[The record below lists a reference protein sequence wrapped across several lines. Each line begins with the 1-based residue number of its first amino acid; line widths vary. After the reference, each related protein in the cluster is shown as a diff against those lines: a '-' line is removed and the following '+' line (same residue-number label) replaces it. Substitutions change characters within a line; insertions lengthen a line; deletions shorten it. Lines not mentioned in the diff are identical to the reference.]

1 MKKKG
6 KPDRRQSD
14 AQSFSPPLSE
24 GEIARLATM
33 LDPIEPDRLVNGSV
47 ICCETGI
54 SILREGVKIKEF
66 PLSVLASVQVEP
78 GVGCVFLEYELKNGE
93 RGVLARSDAHAKEE
107 YSRFANQVNA
117 FLRGTLKKEPEDART
132 ARKGRKLSV
141 RSAIK
146 RLFITARPEWKFFLI
161 IFLLF
166 VLATGIGVLLPYLNR
181 RLTDNYILKGSG
193 NELLYGLIGMAAAIF
208 GVYVLRAL
216 VWVARGILVAI
227 AGNRLVVRLRD
238 IVFRKIQSL
247 SIAGISQ
254 NTTGE
259 LMKRVTGDTNQIRS
273 FLVDQMPPIL
283 EQVLL
288 LVIISAILFFYDW
301 RLALFILVPAP
312 FVVFAMRSFWNF
324 MHGLFRRR
332 RELNAQGSAIL
343 HDTFSG
349 IRVVKSYGMEKREE
363 ERFVAMAA
371 KERDAQLRQEKIWAV
386 LMPALNFLVGAGEFI
401 LLYFVGNRMLEG
413 TMTAGEMAQ
422 FSAYSGMIYAP
433 LNMLMRLP
441 QQLMAATTSISRVYD
456 LLDQP
461 EEITD
466 SKLPQSPSWEGNI
479 TMENVRFGYSGT
491 EDVLRDVDLQIKSG
505 EFIGLVGRS
514 GAGKTTLINLIMRMY
529 DVQEG
534 RILIDGVDIRDISQ
548 EELRSHI
555 GVVLQENFLF
565 SGSVA
570 QNIAYA
576 KPGAS
581 REEIIRAAKL
591 AGAHE
596 FIVRLPDG
604 YNTYIG
610 EKGHAL
616 SGGERQRISIA
627 RALLPDPRIIILD
640 EATSSLDTET
650 ERSIQESLKVLCR
663 GRTTIAIA
671 HRLSTLRNAT
681 RLVVLDHETIA
692 EQGTHEEL
700 MEKGG
705 IYCNLVLS
713 QREMSKLSN

>member
-1 MKKKG
+1 MRKKG
-6 KPDRRQSD
+6 MPPKRQKGNEP
-14 AQSFSPPLSE
+14 FSPPPAE
-24 GEIARLATM
+24 GELARFTATLDRNDPARLVQTT
-33 LDPIEPDRLVNGSV
+33 V
-47 ICCETGI
+47 ICTETELI
-54 SILREGVKIKEF
+54 AMREDETERIPLREIAEVRMEN
-66 PLSVLASVQVEP
+66 
-78 GVGCVFLEYELKNGE
+78 GVGCVFLNYVCKNGE
-93 RGVLARSDAHAKEE
+93 RGLFARADEKVKEDCA
-107 YSRFANQVNA
+107 RFVSAVEK
-117 FLRGTLKKEPEDART
+117 FLREGVRT
-132 ARKGRKLSV
+132 DDKNRNPGQRKPRTSA

-146 RLFITARPEWKFFLI
+146 RLLITAKPEWGYLSLIFFL
-161 IFLLF
+161 FAF
-166 VLATGIGVLLPYLNR
+166 ATAIGVVLPYLNR
-181 RLTDNYILKGSG
+181 ILTDNYIRQG
-193 NELLYGLIGMAAAIF
+193 NRPELLYGLIGMAVAIF
-208 GVYVLRAL
+208 GVYVLRAF
-216 VWVARGILVAI
+216 VWVTRGILIAV

-259 LMKRVTGDTNQIRS
+259 LMKRVNGDTTQIRS
-273 FLVDQMPPIL
+273 FLVNQIPPIL

-288 LVIISAILFFYDW
+288 LLIISVYLFFRDW

-312 FVVFAMRSFWNF
+312 FVVFAMRSFWKF
-324 MHGLFRRR
+324 MRGLFSRR
-332 RELNAQGSAIL
+332 RELNAQGSSIL

-363 ERFVAMAA
+363 ERFVAMAE
-371 KERDAQLRQEKIWAV
+371 KEREAELRQEKIWAIV
-386 LMPALNFLVGAGEFI
+386 MPILNFLVGAGEFV
-401 LLYFVGNRMLEG
+401 LLYFVGNQMLANK
-413 TMTAGEMAQ
+413 MTAGEMAQ

-433 LNMLMRLP
+433 LSMLMRLP
-441 QQLMAATTSISRVYD
+441 QQLMSATTSISRVYD

-461 EEITD
+461 EELVD
-466 SKLPQSPSWEGNI
+466 SAQPQKPAWEGNI
-479 TMENVRFGYSGT
+479 TLEGVRFGYNSA
-491 EDVLRDVDLQIKSG
+491 EDVLQGVDLQIRAG

-514 GAGKTTLINLIMRMY
+514 GVGKTTLINLIMRMY
-529 DVQEG
+529 DVDEG
-534 RILIDGVDIRDISQ
+534 RILIDGVDIREISQ

-576 KPGAS
+576 KPGAG

-610 EKGHAL
+610 EKGHTL

-627 RALLPDPRIIILD
+627 RALLHDPKIILLD

-650 ERSIQESLKVLCR
+650 EKKIQEALKILCR

-681 RLVVLDHETIA
+681 KLVVLDKGVIA
-692 EQGTHEEL
+692 ESGTHDEL
-700 MEKGG
+700 MAKEG
-705 IYCNLVLS
+705 IYQGLVLS
-713 QREMSKLSN
+713 QREMSKIQS

>member
-33 LDPIEPDRLVNGSV
+33 LDPIEPDRLVSGAV

-54 SILREGVKIKEF
+54 SVLCEGVKEKEF

-117 FLRGTLKKEPEDART
+117 FLRGTLKKESEDARA

-166 VLATGIGVLLPYLNR
+166 VLATGIGVVLPYLNR

-301 RLALFILVPAP
+301 RLALFILIPAP

-441 QQLMAATTSISRVYD
+441 QQLMAATTSVSRVYD

-461 EEITD
+461 EEIVD
-466 SKLPQSPSWEGNI
+466 SKLPQSPSWEGDITLENI
-479 TMENVRFGYSGT
+479 RFGYSGT

-610 EKGHAL
+610 EKGHTL

>member
-1 MKKKG
+1 
-6 KPDRRQSD
+6 
-14 AQSFSPPLSE
+14 
-24 GEIARLATM
+24 M
-33 LDPIEPDRLVNGSV
+33 L
-47 ICCETGI
+47 
-54 SILREGVKIKEF
+54 
-66 PLSVLASVQVEP
+66 
-78 GVGCVFLEYELKNGE
+78 
-93 RGVLARSDAHAKEE
+93 
-107 YSRFANQVNA
+107 
-117 FLRGTLKKEPEDART
+117 
-132 ARKGRKLSV
+132 
-141 RSAIK
+141 
-146 RLFITARPEWKFFLI
+146 ITAKPEWKYLLFV
-161 IFLLF
+161 FLLF
-166 VLATGIGVLLPYLNR
+166 GVASAIGVVLPYLNR
-181 RLTDNYILKGSG
+181 ILTDDYILQENG
-193 NELLYGLIGMAAAIF
+193 NGLVYGLFGMAAAIF
-208 GVYVLRAL
+208 GVYVLQTL
-216 VWVARGILVAI
+216 VWIGRGILISV

-259 LMKRVTGDTNQIRS
+259 LMKRVNGDTNEIRGFFIS
-273 FLVDQMPPIL
+273 QLPPVL

-288 LVIISAILFFYDW
+288 LIVISAILFFYDW

-312 FVVFAMRSFWNF
+312 FVVIAMRSFWNF
-324 MHGLFRRR
+324 MRGLFRRR

-386 LMPALNFLVGAGEFI
+386 LMPFLSFLVGAGEFI
-401 LLYFVGNRMLEG
+401 LLYFVGNQMLQG
-413 TMTAGEMAQ
+413 KMTPGQMAQ

-433 LNMLMRLP
+433 LNRLMRLP
-441 QQLMAATTSISRVYD
+441 QQLMSAATSVSRVYD

-461 EEITD
+461 EDVAD
-466 SKLPQSPSWEGNI
+466 SKSPEEPSWEGNI
-479 TMENVRFGYSGT
+479 TLENIRFSYDGT
-491 EDVLRDVDLQIKSG
+491 EDVLRDVNLQIKAG

-529 DVQEG
+529 DVGEG
-534 RILIDGVDIRDISQ
+534 RVLIDGVDIRNIPQ

-576 KPGAS
+576 KPKAS

-604 YNTYIG
+604 YDTYIG
-610 EKGHAL
+610 EKGHTL

-627 RALLPDPRIIILD
+627 RALLPDPKIILLD

-650 ERSIQESLKVLCR
+650 ERKIQEALKILCR

-681 RLVVLDHETIA
+681 RLAVLDRETIA
-692 EQGTHEEL
+692 EEGTHEEL
-700 MEKGG
+700 MAREG

-713 QREMSKLSN
+713 QREMSKMSN

>member
-1 MKKKG
+1 MKKKR
-6 KPDRRQSD
+6 KPNGRLPAKTS
-14 AQSFSPPLSE
+14 SPPLP
-24 GEIARLATM
+24 GELTRVCAT
-33 LDPIEPDRLVNGSV
+33 LDPIEPHRKIDGAV
-47 ICCETGI
+47 ICTETG
-54 SILREGVKIKEF
+54 LAVFRNGEKEKEI
-66 PLSVLASVQVEP
+66 PLSTLSAVRVAW
-78 GVGCVFLEYELKNGE
+78 GVGNIFLEYELRSGE
-93 RGVLARSDAHAKEE
+93 CGLLARSDASAKDDFF
-107 YSRFANQVNA
+107 RFAKKTEKL
-117 FLRGTLKKEPEDART
+117 LRKTSGGEEPVLEKELPAKRS
-132 ARKGRKLSV
+132 SV
-141 RSAIK
+141 SSAIK
-146 RLFITARPEWKFFLI
+146 RLLITAKPEWKYLLFV
-161 IFLLF
+161 FLLF
-166 VLATGIGVLLPYLNR
+166 GVASAIGVVLPYLNR
-181 RLTDNYILKGSG
+181 ILTDDYILQENG
-193 NELLYGLIGMAAAIF
+193 NGLVYGLFGMAAAIF
-208 GVYVLRAL
+208 GVYVLQTL
-216 VWVARGILVAI
+216 VWIGRGILISV

-247 SIAGISQ
+247 SIAGVSQ

-259 LMKRVTGDTNQIRS
+259 LMKRVNGDTNEIRGFFIS
-273 FLVDQMPPIL
+273 QLPPVL

-288 LVIISAILFFYDW
+288 LIVISAILFFYDW

-312 FVVFAMRSFWNF
+312 FVVIAMRSFWNF
-324 MHGLFRRR
+324 MRGLFRRR

-386 LMPALNFLVGAGEFI
+386 LMPFLSFLVGAGEFI
-401 LLYFVGNRMLEG
+401 LLYFVGNQMLQG
-413 TMTAGEMAQ
+413 KMTPGQMAQ

-433 LNMLMRLP
+433 LNRLMRLP
-441 QQLMAATTSISRVYD
+441 QQLMSAATSVSRVYD

-461 EEITD
+461 EDVAD
-466 SKLPQSPSWEGNI
+466 SKSPEEPSWEGNI
-479 TMENVRFGYSGT
+479 TLENVRFSYDGT
-491 EDVLRDVDLQIKSG
+491 EDVLRDVNLQIKAG

-529 DVQEG
+529 DVGEG
-534 RILIDGVDIRDISQ
+534 RVLIDGVDIRNIPQ

-576 KPGAS
+576 KPKAS

-604 YNTYIG
+604 YDTYIG
-610 EKGHAL
+610 EKGHTL

-627 RALLPDPRIIILD
+627 RALLPDPKIILLD

-650 ERSIQESLKVLCR
+650 ERKIQEALKILCR

-681 RLVVLDHETIA
+681 RLVVLDRETIA
-692 EQGTHEEL
+692 EEGTHEEL
-700 MEKGG
+700 MAREG

-713 QREMSKLSN
+713 QREMSKMSN

>member
-1 MKKKG
+1 MKKKR
-6 KPDRRQSD
+6 KPNGRLP
-14 AQSFSPPLSE
+14 AKTSPPPLP
-24 GEIARLATM
+24 GELARVCAT
-33 LDPIEPDRLVNGSV
+33 LDPVEPHRKIDGAV
-47 ICCETGI
+47 ICTETG
-54 SILREGVKIKEF
+54 LAVFRNGEKEKEI
-66 PLSVLASVQVEP
+66 PLSTLSAVRVAW
-78 GVGCVFLEYELKNGE
+78 GVGNIFLEYELRSGE
-93 RGVLARSDAHAKEE
+93 CGLLARSDASAKDEFF
-107 YSRFANQVNA
+107 RFAKKTGNL
-117 FLRGTLKKEPEDART
+117 LRKTSGGEEPVLEKELPAKRS
-132 ARKGRKLSV
+132 SV
-141 RSAIK
+141 SSAIK
-146 RLFITARPEWKFFLI
+146 RLLITAKPEWKYLLFV
-161 IFLLF
+161 FLLF
-166 VLATGIGVLLPYLNR
+166 GVASAIGVVLPYLNR
-181 RLTDNYILKGSG
+181 ILTDDYILQENG
-193 NELLYGLIGMAAAIF
+193 NGLVYGLFGMAAAIF
-208 GVYVLRAL
+208 GVYVLQTL
-216 VWVARGILVAI
+216 VWIGRGILISV

-247 SIAGISQ
+247 SIAGVSQ

-259 LMKRVTGDTNQIRS
+259 LMKRVNGDTNQIRGFFIS
-273 FLVDQMPPIL
+273 QLPPIL

-288 LVIISAILFFYDW
+288 LIVISAILFFYDW

-312 FVVFAMRSFWNF
+312 FVVIAMRSFWNF
-324 MHGLFRRR
+324 MRGLFRRR

-386 LMPALNFLVGAGEFI
+386 LMPFLSFLVGAGEFI
-401 LLYFVGNRMLEG
+401 LLYFVGNQMLQG
-413 TMTAGEMAQ
+413 KMTPGQMAQ

-433 LNMLMRLP
+433 LNRLMRLP
-441 QQLMAATTSISRVYD
+441 QQLMSAATSVSRVYD

-461 EEITD
+461 EDVAD
-466 SKLPQSPSWEGNI
+466 SKSPEEPSWEGNI
-479 TMENVRFGYSGT
+479 TLENVRFSYDGT
-491 EDVLRDVDLQIKSG
+491 EDVLRDVNLQIKAG

-529 DVQEG
+529 DVGEG
-534 RILIDGVDIRDISQ
+534 RVLIDGVDIRNIPQ

-576 KPGAS
+576 KPKAS

-604 YNTYIG
+604 YDTYIG
-610 EKGHAL
+610 EKGHTL

-627 RALLPDPRIIILD
+627 RALLPDPKIILLD

-650 ERSIQESLKVLCR
+650 ERKIQEALKILCR

-681 RLVVLDHETIA
+681 RLAVLDRETIA
-692 EQGTHEEL
+692 EEGTHEEL
-700 MEKGG
+700 MAREG

-713 QREMSKLSN
+713 QREMSKMSN

>member
-1 MKKKG
+1 MGKYG
-6 KPDRRQSD
+6 KPPKRQQENRPPSLPKEPGELARFVGTLDR
-14 AQSFSPPLSE
+14 
-24 GEIARLATM
+24 
-33 LDPIEPDRLVNGSV
+33 IEPQRRANTTV
-47 ICCETGI
+47 ICTERELIIAQEEATERLSLQDI
-54 SILREGVKIKEF
+54 SEVR
-66 PLSVLASVQVEP
+66 VES
-78 GVGCVFLEYELKNGE
+78 GVGCVFLEYLCKNGE
-93 RGVLARSDAHAKEE
+93 SGLLARADERAKEE
-107 YSRFANQVNA
+107 CANFVVTVNK
-117 FLRGTLKKEPEDART
+117 FLREGAGSEALNEKPEWKRKRTSARNT
-132 ARKGRKLSV
+132 
-141 RSAIK
+141 IK
-146 RLFITARPEWKFFLI
+146 RLLMTARPEWGYLLIVFFL
-161 IFLLF
+161 FA
-166 VLATGIGVLLPYLNR
+166 VATGIGVVLPYLNR
-181 RLTDNYILKGSG
+181 VLTDDYIRQG
-193 NELLYGLIGMAAAIF
+193 NRPELLYGLIGMAAAIF

-216 VWVARGILVAI
+216 VWIVRGVLIAI
-227 AGNRLVVRLRD
+227 AGNRLVVRLRE

-259 LMKRVTGDTNQIRS
+259 LMKRVNSDTNQIRS
-273 FLVDQMPPIL
+273 FLVNQMPPVL

-288 LVIISAILFFYDW
+288 LFIISAILFFYDW

-312 FVVFAMRSFWNF
+312 FVVMAMRTFWKF

-332 RELNAQGSAIL
+332 RELNAQGSTIL

-371 KERDAQLRQEKIWAV
+371 KERDAELRQEKIWAII
-386 LMPALNFLVGAGEFI
+386 MPILNFLVGAGEFV
-401 LLYFVGNRMLEG
+401 LLYFVGNQMLVEK
-413 TMTAGEMAQ
+413 MTAGQMAQ

-433 LNMLMRLP
+433 LSMLMRLP
-441 QQLMAATTSISRVYD
+441 QQLMSATTSISRVYD

-461 EEITD
+461 EEILDT
-466 SKLPQSPSWEGNI
+466 SKPQSPSWEGNI
-479 TMENVRFGYSGT
+479 TLENVRFGYNHT
-491 EDVLRDVDLQIKSG
+491 EEVLRGIDLQVRAG

-514 GAGKTTLINLIMRMY
+514 GVGKTTMINLIMRMY
-529 DVQEG
+529 DVEEG
-534 RILIDGVDIRDISQ
+534 RILIDGVDIREIPQ

-565 SGSVA
+565 AGSVA

-576 KPGAS
+576 KPGAGY
-581 REEIIRAAKL
+581 EEIIRAAKL

-596 FIVRLPDG
+596 FIIRLPDG

-610 EKGHAL
+610 EKGYTL

-627 RALLPDPRIIILD
+627 RALLHDPKIILLD

-650 ERSIQESLKVLCR
+650 EKKIQEALKILCR

-681 RLVVLDHETIA
+681 KLVVLDQGKIA
-692 EQGTHEEL
+692 ESGTHEEL
-700 MEKGG
+700 MAKEG

-713 QREMSKLSN
+713 QREMSKMQS

>member
-1 MKKKG
+1 MKHQKKPNNAANAKAPLQEG
-6 KPDRRQSD
+6 EVARVVTTLDPVDPFRKAKTTVVCTQTELSAEREDGQTER
-14 AQSFSPPLSE
+14 FSLSE
-24 GEIARLATM
+24 VAQL
-33 LDPIEPDRLVNGSV
+33 
-47 ICCETGI
+47 
-54 SILREGVKIKEF
+54 
-66 PLSVLASVQVEP
+66 QVEN

-93 RGVLARSDAHAKEE
+93 HGLLARSEAQAKGECAQ
-107 YSRFANQVNA
+107 FVKDVNQ
-117 FLRGTLKKEPEDART
+117 FLRGTATVEDQKAKRVT
-132 ARKGRKLSV
+132 DRKHTSTGK
-141 RSAIK
+141 AIK
-146 RLFITARPEWKFFLI
+146 RLFLLSRPEWIHLFFL
-161 IFLLF
+161 FLLF
-166 VLATGIGVLLPYLNR
+166 GVASGIGVVLPYLNR
-181 RLTDNYILKGSG
+181 RLTDDYILQG
-193 NELLYGLIGMAAAIF
+193 NDNGLLYGLIGMTVAIF
-208 GVYVLRAL
+208 GVHVLQTL
-216 VWVARGILVAI
+216 VWIARSILI
-227 AGNRLVVRLRD
+227 SLAGNRLVVRLRKM
-238 IVFRKIQSL
+238 VFCKIQSL

-259 LMKRVTGDTNQIRS
+259 LMKRVSGDTQQIRA
-273 FLVDQMPPIL
+273 FLINQMPPIL
-283 EQVLL
+283 EQILL

-312 FVVFAMRSFWNF
+312 FVAFLMRSFWKF
-324 MHGLFRRR
+324 MRGLFGRR

-386 LMPALNFLVGAGEFI
+386 LMPLLQFLIGAGEFI
-401 LLYFVGNRMLEG
+401 LLYFVGNQMLSG
-413 TMTAGEMAQ
+413 KMTPGQMAQ

-433 LNMLMRLP
+433 LTTLMRLP
-441 QQLMAATTSISRVYD
+441 QQLMSATTSISRVYD

-466 SKLPQSPSWEGNI
+466 SAQPQKPSWEGNI
-479 TMENVRFGYSGT
+479 TLENVRFGYDSA
-491 EDVLRDVDLQIKSG
+491 EDVLQGINLQIGAG
-505 EFIGLVGRS
+505 EFIGLVGKS
-514 GAGKTTLINLIMRMY
+514 GVGKTTLINLIMRMY
-529 DVQEG
+529 DVNEG
-534 RILIDGVDIRDISQ
+534 SIKIDGVDIREIPQ

-576 KPGAS
+576 KPNAS
-581 REEIIRAAKL
+581 REEILEAAKM

-610 EKGHAL
+610 EKGYTL

-627 RALLPDPRIIILD
+627 RALLNQPKIIILD
-640 EATSSLDTET
+640 EATSALDTET
-650 ERSIQESLKVLCR
+650 EKSIQEALKVLCR

-681 RLVVLDHETIA
+681 RLVVLDQGKVAET
-692 EQGTHEEL
+692 GTHDQL
-700 MEKGG
+700 MAQEG
-705 IYCNLVLS
+705 IYCNLVLAQRAMS
-713 QREMSKLSN
+713 QMEAKKE

>member
-1 MKKKG
+1 MKRKRR
-6 KPDRRQSD
+6 PDRRQPET
-14 AQSFSPPLSE
+14 QPLSPPPLA
-24 GEIARLATM
+24 GEVARLATG
-33 LDPIEPDRLVNGSV
+33 LDPVEPGRLVNGAV
-47 ICCETGI
+47 VCTETGI
-54 SILREGVKIKEF
+54 SVFREGEKGKEF
-66 PLSVLASVQVEP
+66 PLSVLAELRAEP
-78 GVGCVFLEYELKNGE
+78 GVGCVFLEYELQSGE
-93 RGVLARSDAHAKEE
+93 RGLLARSDAHANGEF
-107 YSRFANQVNA
+107 SAFAKKVNA
-117 FLRGTLKKEPEDART
+117 LLRGEPEKGAEPDRHQKKEHRS
-132 ARKGRKLSV
+132 SV
-141 RSAIK
+141 RGAIK
-146 RLFITARPEWKFFLI
+146 HLFVTARPEWKYFLIVFFL
-161 IFLLF
+161 FA
-166 VLATGIGVLLPYLNR
+166 LATGIGVGLPYLNR
-181 RLTDNYILKGSG
+181 RLTDDYILKG
-193 NELLYGLIGMAAAIF
+193 NDRQLLYGLIGMAAAIF

-216 VWVARGILVAI
+216 VWVARGVLVAI

-238 IVFRKIQSL
+238 NVFRKIQSL
-247 SIAGISQ
+247 SISGISQ

-259 LMKRVTGDTNQIRS
+259 LMQRVTGDTNQIRN
-273 FLVDQMPPIL
+273 FLVNQMPPVV
-283 EQVLL
+283 EHVLL
-288 LVIISAILFFYDW
+288 LIIISAILFFYDW

-312 FVVFAMRSFWNF
+312 FVVLAVRSFWRF
-324 MHGLFRRR
+324 MRGLFQRR

-386 LMPALNFLVGAGEFI
+386 LMPILNFLIGAGEFI
-401 LLYFVGNRMLEG
+401 LLYFVGNQMLEG
-413 TMTAGEMAQ
+413 SMTAGQMAQ

-433 LNMLMRLP
+433 LSMLMRLP
-441 QQLMAATTSISRVYD
+441 QQLMAASTSISRVYD

-461 EEITD
+461 EEIVD
-466 SKLPQSPSWEGNI
+466 RKEPQSPSWDGAITLENI
-479 TMENVRFGYSGT
+479 RFSYTGT
-491 EDVLRDVDLQIKSG
+491 EDVLQNVNLQIRPG

-534 RILIDGVDIRDISQ
+534 RVLIDGVDIRDISQ

-555 GVVLQENFLF
+555 GAVLQENFLF

-610 EKGHAL
+610 EKGHTL

-627 RALLPDPRIIILD
+627 RALLPDPKIIILD

-650 ERSIQESLKVLCR
+650 ERSIQEALKVLCR

-700 MEKGG
+700 MAKQG

-713 QREMSKLSN
+713 QREMSKMTN

>member
-1 MKKKG
+1 MKKKR
-6 KPDRRQSD
+6 KPNGRLP
-14 AQSFSPPLSE
+14 AKNSPPPLP
-24 GEIARLATM
+24 GELARVCAT
-33 LDPIEPDRLVNGSV
+33 LDPVEPHRKIDGAV
-47 ICCETGI
+47 ICTETG
-54 SILREGVKIKEF
+54 LAVFRNGEKEKEI
-66 PLSVLASVQVEP
+66 PLSTLSAVRVAW
-78 GVGCVFLEYELKNGE
+78 GVGNIFLEYELRSGE
-93 RGVLARSDAHAKEE
+93 CGLLARSDASAKDEFF
-107 YSRFANQVNA
+107 RFAKKTEKL
-117 FLRGTLKKEPEDART
+117 LRKTSGGEEPVLEKELPAKRS
-132 ARKGRKLSV
+132 SV
-141 RSAIK
+141 RSAVK
-146 RLFITARPEWKFFLI
+146 RLLITAKPEWKYLLFV
-161 IFLLF
+161 FLLF
-166 VLATGIGVLLPYLNR
+166 GVASAIGVVLPYLNR
-181 RLTDNYILKGSG
+181 ILTDDYILQENG
-193 NELLYGLIGMAAAIF
+193 NGLVYGLFGMAAAIF
-208 GVYVLRAL
+208 GVYVLQTL
-216 VWVARGILVAI
+216 VWIGRGILISV

-259 LMKRVTGDTNQIRS
+259 LMKRVNGDTNEIRGFFIS
-273 FLVDQMPPIL
+273 QLPPVL

-288 LVIISAILFFYDW
+288 LIVISAILFFYDW

-312 FVVFAMRSFWNF
+312 FVVIAMRSFWNF
-324 MHGLFRRR
+324 MRGLFRRR

-386 LMPALNFLVGAGEFI
+386 LMPFLSFLVGAGEFI
-401 LLYFVGNRMLEG
+401 LLYFVGNQMLQG
-413 TMTAGEMAQ
+413 KMTPGQMAQ

-433 LNMLMRLP
+433 LNRLMRLP
-441 QQLMAATTSISRVYD
+441 QQLMSAATSVSRVYD

-461 EEITD
+461 EDVAD
-466 SKLPQSPSWEGNI
+466 SKSPEEPSWEGNI
-479 TMENVRFGYSGT
+479 TLENVRFSYDGT
-491 EDVLRDVDLQIKSG
+491 EDVLRDVNLQIKAG

-529 DVQEG
+529 DVGEG
-534 RILIDGVDIRDISQ
+534 RVLIDGVDIRNIPQ

-576 KPGAS
+576 KPKAS

-604 YNTYIG
+604 YDTYIG
-610 EKGHAL
+610 EKGHTL

-627 RALLPDPRIIILD
+627 RALLPDPKIILLD

-650 ERSIQESLKVLCR
+650 ERKIQEALRILCR

-681 RLVVLDHETIA
+681 RLAVLDRETIA
-692 EQGTHEEL
+692 EEGTHEEL
-700 MEKGG
+700 MARGG
-705 IYCNLVLS
+705 IYCNLVLF
-713 QREMSKLSN
+713 QREMSKMSN